1 MVFECVFF
9 RKSTILRPSG
19 PIRLQI
25 FCTLVITP
33 HTGLHYVLLKS
44 EQKHIVLFITNY
56 LFLYSI
62 VSLVDLKCVLQKYKG
77 TLYPRRQTCQAREG
91 IFVNLHI
98 DFSLFVV
105 NPAFMRVLS
114 TNFEVNS
121 YI

>member
-1 MVFECVFF
+1 MCFF
-9 RKSTILRPSG
+9 PKEYNIEAFWTNQTADILYISDNSAHR
-19 PIRLQI
+19 
-25 FCTLVITP
+25 FTLRFAKVRAET
-33 HTGLHYVLLKS
+33 YY
-44 EQKHIVLFITNY
+44 VLFITNY

-62 VSLVDLKCVLQKYKG
+62 VSLVDLKCVLQKCKG